1 MKTKSRFILK
11 FLATTLSTSLVLMS
25 QITQQSHAAESIFE
39 IPKVVSFSVSQTSIE
54 IAQSNAELNFNLKV
68 SHPIGISST
77 KTVLWFTSRD
87 KKFQLSTDLIRQP
100 IEADKVVTFS
110 GKLKLNAD
118 LAPGIY
124 DFYADPIEGIS
135 NKSGLGNP
143 KTDPIYPGDFNAFLN
158 AEKSVLVRLGGELNL
173 NSKTFVGPTYSS
185 KVSVT
190 DDKPIIY
197 STEGPILRVG
207 EFYDPIKF
215 FNKRVQNLTLKI
227 STTTPNVCAKDGEK
241 LKFISKGNCSFTVFT
256 EKNSDYQETSI
267 NLSAEIAAARVKP
280 TITLPV
286 ISAQTSIG
294 LPRKIDLNLVYNTAG
309 DVVIPKTLSPTV
321 CVPSGLSI
329 ITIVSGGSCVLTYQ
343 SPITETYL
351 ESDLYK
357 LVFEVF
363 RSSQTISFKLPTTAE
378 LSLKSLALSASAS
391 SGGSVTYST
400 SSTGI
405 CAVSGSTLSL
415 LKNGNCVVV
424 ASQIGTA
431 TLAPASATSTVVIEG
446 VVPAVKK
453 TITCV
458 KGKTTKKV
466 TGTNPKCPAG
476 YKLKK

>member
-11 FLATTLSTSLVLMS
+11 FLAATLSTSLVLIS

-39 IPKVVSFSVSQTSIE
+39 IPKVVSFSVSQSSIE

-185 KVSVT
+185 QASVT

-256 EKNSDYQETSI
+256 EKNSDYLETSI

-363 RSSQTISFKLPTTAE
+363 RSLQTISFKLPTTAE

-446 VVPAVKK
+446 VVTAVKK

-466 TGTNPKCPAG
+466 TGTNPKCPTG

>member
-1 MKTKSRFILK
+1 MKTNSRFILK
-11 FLATTLSTSLVLMS
+11 FLAAILSSSLILMS
-25 QITQQSHAAESIFE
+25 QISQHSHAAESIFE
-39 IPKVVSFSVSQTSIE
+39 TPKVVSFSVSQSSIE

-68 SHPIGISST
+68 SHPLGISSS

-118 LAPGIY
+118 LAPGVY
-124 DFYADPIEGIS
+124 DFYADPIEGVS
-135 NKSGLGNP
+135 NRSGLSNP

-185 KVSVT
+185 RVSVT

-197 STEGPILRVG
+197 SEEAPILRVG
-207 EFYDPIKF
+207 EFYDPVKF

-227 STTTPNVCAKDGEK
+227 STTTPNICAKDGEK
-241 LKFISKGNCSFTVFT
+241 LKFISKGNCNFTVFT
-256 EKNSDYQETSI
+256 EKNSDYLETSI
-267 NLSAEIAAARVKP
+267 NLSVEIAEARVKP

-309 DVVIPKTLSPTV
+309 DVVIPKTISPTV
-321 CVPSGLSI
+321 CMPSGLSI
-329 ITIVSGGSCVLTYQ
+329 ITIVSGGTCILTYQ
-343 SPITETYL
+343 SSITETYL

-357 LVFEVF
+357 LVFEVS
-363 RSSQTISFKLPTTAE
+363 RSSQTISFNPPTTAE
-378 LSLKSLALSASAS
+378 LSIKNLALSASAS
-391 SGGSVTYST
+391 SGGMITYES
-400 SSTGI
+400 SSTGV
-405 CAVSGSTLSL
+405 CSVVGSVLTL
-415 LKNGNCVVV
+415 LKSGNCSIT
-424 ASQIGTA
+424 ATQAGTS
-431 TLAPASATSTVVIEG
+431 TLAPVSATATTMIVGVAQST
-446 VVPAVKK
+446 KK
-453 TITCV
+453 TITCT

-466 TGTNPKCPAG
+466 TGTNPKCPTG